1 MKKARTMSLLIGSL
15 LVVSLPLYAASPEEA
30 KEKTVALSS
39 VPKAAIDA
47 AKRALGSDPTDAKI
61 ITGTNPQ
68 QYELQAG
75 KDSGKEVAVHVRADG
90 TIVKREAE

>member
-1 MKKARTMSLLIGSL
+1 MKKIPLMIGAALILSG
-15 LVVSLPLYAASPEEA
+15 PLYAASPEEA

-39 VPKAAIDA
+39 VPKPAIDA

-61 ITGTNPQ
+61 IIGTSPQ

-75 KDSGKEVAVHVRADG
+75 KDSGKEVAVHVRSDG
-90 TIVKREAE
+90 TIVKRETE